1 MHEKANQLLKNRKL
15 VEVVEVNS
23 RATMDESRY
32 TVFMRKIAK
41 DLRKGIVPS
50 ASFGGLESSQKP
62 TEFKVTAKEMLQGS
76 EVPDLRV
83 FGINS
88 SLLEGLTQGSAGSQ
102 QDGTAAGMMS
112 FYQG

>member
-1 MHEKANQLLKNRKL
+1 
-15 VEVVEVNS
+15 
-23 RATMDESRY
+23 MDESRY

-50 ASFGGLESSQKP
+50 ASFNSLESQKP
-62 TEFKVTAKEMLQGS
+62 AEFKVTAKEMLQGS

-102 QDGTAAGMMS
+102 QDVTAAGMMS